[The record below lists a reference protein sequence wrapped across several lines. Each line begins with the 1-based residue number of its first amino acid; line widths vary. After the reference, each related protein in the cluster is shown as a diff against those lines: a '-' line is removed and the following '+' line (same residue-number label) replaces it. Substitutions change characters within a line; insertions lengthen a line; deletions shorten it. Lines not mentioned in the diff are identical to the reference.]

1 MGQDFPD
8 QDNREDIE
16 KYIESQILDY
26 YGEDLINSL
35 RTSQI
40 PTPPSK
46 TGTRFSRIYTALS
59 IVCAV
64 VFLTGIVVFTGVF
77 FSSDLSN
84 FGSTSSGENGAVV
97 SDSPGQSSK
106 SENTDASLQEDIT
119 SSSIAESDGIG
130 SQNSDSHYDYLPSE
144 SGSSSSENNSK
155 NNSKNENGSGISSH
169 QDSSVIG
176 DSSDSFTN
184 SGSINGSDGIT
195 SSATSDT
202 PSRPAYYSLPE
213 IPDEG
218 TVTSAHTDEDNN
230 SISNPHDSVTTGKQF
245 RASLGLILMSMSLA
259 IAVVLNKQKAKKEI
273 L

>member
-8 QDNREDIE
+8 HDNREDIE

-84 FGSTSSGENGAVV
+84 FGSTSSGGNGVVV

-106 SENTDASLQEDIT
+106 SENTDASLPEDIT

-130 SQNSDSHYDYLPSE
+130 SQNSDSHYDYSPSE
-144 SGSSSSENNSK
+144 SGSFSSENNSK
-155 NNSKNENGSGISSH
+155 NNSKNENGS
-169 QDSSVIG
+169 DSM
-176 DSSDSFTN
+176 
-184 SGSINGSDGIT
+184 T

-230 SISNPHDSVTTGKQF
+230 SISNPHDNVTTGKQF